1 MSGSSKKNIFNIV
14 IVLAISIGFII
25 WQFKDVDM
33 KWSTFLISLLKVNP
47 WWMMAALGAMFIY
60 WFLEAVV
67 LQTAS
72 KPANQNQRFFSSFR
86 ITMIGQ
92 FFNTITPMA
101 TGGQPAQLVM
111 LTKQGMDAGRGSSVL
126 LVKFII
132 YQAMVVLN
140 FIVILIFGI
149 HYLMAGVTQLKY
161 LVLIGFSV
169 HLLVI
174 ACLILIG
181 RSQKFTTSLVHILLI
196 PTRLFVK
203 KEKVDNWRKIL
214 DEKIATFHE
223 ESSRIG
229 KDWKLIIRCCL
240 YTTLQLWVYFSIPFF
255 ILHAI
260 GVTGI
265 GLYMAITYHAF
276 IIMFATVMPT
286 PGGAGGAEYTFTL
299 LFGMLLGPAK
309 LLMALILWRIIT
321 YYNCI
326 IFGAGALLVKDTSPK
341 EIKPR
346 IEAIAKIPAKNVPQ

>member
-1 MSGSSKKNIFNIV
+1 MSGGIKKNLFNIA
-14 IVLAISIGFII
+14 IVLTISIGFII
-25 WQFKDVDM
+25 WQFKDVDV
-33 KWSTFLISLLKVNP
+33 STFFASMLKVNP
-47 WWMMAALGAMFIY
+47 WWLVAAFGAMFLY

-67 LQTAS
+67 LQTTS
-72 KPANQNQRFFSSFR
+72 KPANKDQRFFSSFR

-140 FIVILIFGI
+140 FLVILLFGI
-149 HYLMAGVTQLKY
+149 HYLMTGVTQLKF
-161 LVLIGFSV
+161 LVLLGFSV
-169 HLLVI
+169 HVFVI
-174 ACLILIG
+174 ACLILVG
-181 RSQKFTTSLVHILLI
+181 RSQKFTTKLVHILLT
-196 PTRLFVK
+196 PAKLFMK
-203 KEKVDNWRKIL
+203 KEKITNLRNMLDQKI
-214 DEKIATFHE
+214 ITFHE

-240 YTTLQLWVYFSIPFF
+240 YTTLQLWIYFSIPFF

-260 GVTGI
+260 GVTGV

-309 LLMALILWRIIT
+309 LLMALVLWRIIT
-321 YYNCI
+321 YYSCI
-326 IFGAGALLVKDTSPK
+326 IFGAGALLIKDTTSRK
-341 EIKPR
+341 IKPR
-346 IEAIAKIPAKNVPQ
+346 MEALAKAPAKNITQ

>member
-1 MSGSSKKNIFNIV
+1 MSGGAKKNLFNIA

-25 WQFKDVDM
+25 WQFQGVDI
-33 KWSTFLISLLKVNP
+33 STFFASMLKVNP
-47 WWMMAALGAMFIY
+47 WWLLAAFAAMFIY

-72 KPANQNQRFFSSFR
+72 KPANKDQRFFSSFR

-140 FIVILIFGI
+140 FLVILIFGI
-149 HYLMAGVTQLKY
+149 HYLMTGVTQLKF
-161 LVLIGFSV
+161 LVLLGFGV
-169 HLLVI
+169 HVFVI
-174 ACLILIG
+174 AALILVG
-181 RSQKFTTSLVHILLI
+181 RSQKFTTKLVHVLLI
-196 PTRLFVK
+196 PTRLFMK
-203 KEKVDNWRKIL
+203 KEKVANLRNTL
-214 DEKIATFHE
+214 DEKIITFHE

-229 KDWKLIIRCCL
+229 KDWKLIVRCCF
-240 YTTLQLWVYFSIPFF
+240 YTTLQLWIYFSIPFF
-255 ILHAI
+255 ILQAI

-309 LLMALILWRIIT
+309 LLMALVLWRIIT
-321 YYNCI
+321 YYSCI
-326 IFGAGALLVKDTSPK
+326 VFGAGALLIKDTASK
-341 EIKPR
+341 KIKPR
-346 IEAIAKIPAKNVPQ
+346 IEALAKAPAKNIPQ